1 MIYTKTD
8 AHHGIFDKALFRN
21 LSEAQLEP
29 NSIYWYDQH
38 DHVIRATPFPIFLND
53 IHWEHLRN
61 DPTAKIFMFY
71 GDEYFNMNDV
81 HDWCETIKL
90 QRINPSQIYL
100 ATTDENW
107 TKWVTDRFAEAG
119 IVGVNVQPFNLLMG
133 RCIPQEKLP
142 TITNRFSALSRNFTD
157 WRLHVYGELVNRDL
171 LKHFEYTFNNICPY
185 GEIETFEHDKIRL
198 MLNSMGYDSS
208 SEKFESWISNIP
220 YELPTSVLE
229 KMAQETMEVIKS
241 NGIHLLIES
250 HYDPFWTNAGKKRRT
265 PPQYFSPAFPTE
277 KTYKAIACFKPF
289 IAFSTP
295 YFLKEFKE
303 NLGYKTFHPYINES
317 YDDIEDDTGRLIA
330 IVDEIERISKLSDD
344 EFNSLIKGCESIAQ
358 HNFDLFTQ
366 RKSEKEFKDEF
377 EWVREYL
384 VISPY

>member
-1 MIYTKTD
+1 
-8 AHHGIFDKALFRN
+8 
-21 LSEAQLEP
+21 
-29 NSIYWYDQH
+29 
-38 DHVIRATPFPIFLND
+38 
-53 IHWEHLRN
+53 
-61 DPTAKIFMFY
+61 MFY